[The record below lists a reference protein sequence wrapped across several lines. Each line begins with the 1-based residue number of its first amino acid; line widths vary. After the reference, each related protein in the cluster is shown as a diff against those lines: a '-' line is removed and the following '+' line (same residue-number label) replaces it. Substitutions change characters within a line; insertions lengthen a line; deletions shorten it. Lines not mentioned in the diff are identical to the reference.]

1 MASLL
6 ESILKSA
13 ASGGVKQ
20 GNLGGLDLD
29 EIIKS
34 VGGQVA
40 RKQSQGVDIGDILGS
55 VLVGQQKQTAPQKS
69 GVDIGDILGSV
80 LGGQQKQT
88 APQKSGVDIGD
99 ILGSVLGGQQ
109 KQAPKKSGVDIGDV
123 LGSVL
128 GGQKQTQTKQTGG
141 IDLGSIL
148 GSVLGGGSASGG
160 GISDIAK
167 SVINVLGMA
176 SGSLKK

>member
-20 GNLGGLDLD
+20 GNLGGLDLGD
-29 EIIKS
+29 IIKS

-40 RKQSQGVDIGDILGS
+40 QKQSQ
-55 VLVGQQKQTAPQKS
+55 
-69 GVDIGDILGSV
+69 
-80 LGGQQKQT
+80 
-88 APQKSGVDIGD
+88 
-99 ILGSVLGGQQ
+99 
-109 KQAPKKSGVDIGDV
+109 GVDIGDV

-128 GGQKQTQTKQTGG
+128 GGQKQTKQAGG
-141 IDLGSIL
+141 IDLGSVL
-148 GSVLGGGSASGG
+148 GSVLGGGAQGG

-176 SGSLKK
+176 SGSLK

>member
-40 RKQSQGVDIGDILGS
+40 RKQSQ
-55 VLVGQQKQTAPQKS
+55 

>member
-40 RKQSQGVDIGDILGS
+40 RKQSQ
-55 VLVGQQKQTAPQKS
+55 
-69 GVDIGDILGSV
+69 
-80 LGGQQKQT
+80 
-88 APQKSGVDIGD
+88 GVDIGD

>member
-13 ASGGVKQ
+13 ASGGVKS
-20 GNLGGLDLD
+20 GNLGGLDLND
-29 EIIKS
+29 IIKS

-40 RKQSQGVDIGDILGS
+40 KKQSQGVDITDILGS
-55 VLVGQQKQTAPQKS
+55 VLKGQQQTTQTQK
-69 GVDIGDILGSV
+69 
-80 LGGQQKQT
+80 GG
-88 APQKSGVDIGD
+88 I
-99 ILGSVLGGQQ
+99 
-109 KQAPKKSGVDIGDV
+109 DIGDV

-128 GGQKQTQTKQTGG
+128 GGQQKQTTQKGG

-148 GSVLGGGSASGG
+148 GGMLGGSSKGG

-176 SGSLKK
+176 SGSLK

>member
-55 VLVGQQKQTAPQKS
+55 VLGGQQKQTTPQKS

-88 APQKSGVDIGD
+88 T
-99 ILGSVLGGQQ
+99 
-109 KQAPKKSGVDIGDV
+109 KKSGVDIGDV

-128 GGQKQTQTKQTGG
+128 GGGQKQTQTRQTGG

>member
-6 ESILKSA
+6 GSILKSA

-55 VLVGQQKQTAPQKS
+55 VL
-69 GVDIGDILGSV
+69 
-80 LGGQQKQT
+80 
-88 APQKSGVDIGD
+88 
-99 ILGSVLGGQQ
+99 GGQQ

-128 GGQKQTQTKQTGG
+128 GGGQKQTQTRQTGG
-141 IDLGSIL
+141 IDLGSVL
-148 GSVLGGGSASGG
+148 GSVLGGGSASG

>member
-55 VLVGQQKQTAPQKS
+55 VL
-69 GVDIGDILGSV
+69 
-80 LGGQQKQT
+80 GGQQKQT
-88 APQKSGVDIGD
+88 TPQKSGVDIGD

-141 IDLGSIL
+141 IDLGSVL